1 MSQLRV
7 EHIGV
12 WVRDLERVR
21 EFYVSQLGGW
31 AGPLYENPRN
41 GFRSYFISFDGGTR
55 IELMSRTVRLDGG
68 EAPVAEGRTHIG
80 FGVASANAVDDI
92 VLRLGSAGVVVA
104 GQPRTTGDG
113 YYEAVV
119 EDPEG
124 NPIEFV
130 AERRGPTGAST

>member
-7 EHIGV
+7 EHVGV

-21 EFYVSQLGGW
+21 EFYVSLLGGR

-55 IELMSRTVRLDGG
+55 IELMSRTGRLDRG

-80 FGVASANAVDDI
+80 FLLASANAVNDI
-92 VLRLGSAGVVVA
+92 VVRLGSSGVVVA

-124 NPIEFV
+124 NRIEFV
-130 AERRGPTGAST
+130 AEWRSPTSAST